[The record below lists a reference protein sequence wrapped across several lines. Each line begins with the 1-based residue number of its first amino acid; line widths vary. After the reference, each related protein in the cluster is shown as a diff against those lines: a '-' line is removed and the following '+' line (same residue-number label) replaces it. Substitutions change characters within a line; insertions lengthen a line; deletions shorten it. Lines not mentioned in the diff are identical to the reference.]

1 MKRKIFAMLTL
12 SLLTALPFFGQKLH
26 LGITTG
32 LNVAT
37 LSEIGDIYD
46 NNALKTG
53 FGGGLAIKYNFSE
66 SWGIQSGLIYEQKGF
81 RSKEDFGSGEEKLT
95 GTYNYLTLPL
105 LAEGSFSLGGN
116 TRLYGLTG
124 GYAGFKTY
132 AENALVT
139 TGDEIP
145 ATPAKEN
152 IHNEDFGWIIGGG
165 IQVPAGNHL
174 LQAGLKYSLGL
185 TEVTKDQPDSRN
197 KSLLVSVTFFF

>member
-1 MKRKIFAMLTL
+1 MKRKIFALLTL
-12 SLLTALPFFGQKLH
+12 SVLTVFPFFGQKLH

-53 FGGGLAIKYNFSE
+53 FGGGLSVKYNFSE
-66 SWGIQSGLIYEQKGF
+66 SWGIQSGIIYEQKGF
-81 RSKEDFGSGEEKLT
+81 RCKQDMGDGEDKLT
-95 GTYNYLTLPL
+95 GTYNYLTIPL
-105 LAEGSFSLGGN
+105 LAEGSFSIGGN
-116 TRLYGLTG
+116 CRLYGITG

-132 AENALVT
+132 AENAYVT
-139 TGDEIP
+139 SGDEITGVP
-145 ATPAKEN
+145 SEGTIN
-152 IHNEDFGWIIGGG
+152 NEDYGWIFGGG

-185 TEVTKDQPDSRN
+185 TEVTTDQPDSRN

>member
-12 SLLTALPFFGQKLH
+12 SLLTALPFFGQKLR

-37 LSEIGDIYD
+37 LSEIGNIYD

-53 FGGGLAIKYNFSE
+53 FGGGLAVKYNFTD
-66 SWGIQSGLIYEQKGF
+66 SWGIQSGVIYEQKGF
-81 RSKEDFGSGEEKLT
+81 RCKQDVNNGEEKVT
-95 GTYNYLTLPL
+95 GTYNYLTVPL
-105 LAEGSFSLGGN
+105 MAEGSVALGGN
-116 TRLYGLTG
+116 YRLYGLTG

-139 TGDEIP
+139 TEGAMPEAP
-145 ATPAKEN
+145 AAEN
-152 IHNEDFGWIIGGG
+152 IHNDDFGWIIGGG

-185 TEVTKDQPDSRN
+185 TEVSKDESESRN
-197 KSLLVSVTFFF
+197 KSLLVSVTFYF